1 MIMELHQLQVD
12 RGLKKKKRVG
22 RGGKRGT
29 YSGRGVKGQKARAGA
44 RFEPIIRPLIKRYH
58 KLKGASFTSGP
69 KPKILAEV
77 SLSALEKNFEAGE
90 TVSPQSL
97 KERSLIKSYH
107 GKFPVIKIL
116 NNGDLTKDL
125 IFEKC
130 SFSSSAR
137 EKVLA
142 AKGQIKAE
150 PVKKAKK
157 TKKQLSA
164 EEVQQQKERFQERIA
179 KQRAAKKKAAEKRRK
194 EARKSKGKKK

>member
-1 MIMELHQLQVD
+1 MELHQLQVN
-12 RGLKKKKRVG
+12 RGLKEKKRVG

-58 KLKGASFTSGP
+58 KLKGDRFTSAA

-77 SLSALEKNFEAGE
+77 SLSALEKNFESGQ
-90 TVSPQSL
+90 TVSPEIL
-97 KERSLIKSYH
+97 REKSLIKSYY
-107 GKFPVIKIL
+107 GKVPAVKIL
-116 NNGDLTKDL
+116 NNGELTKDL

-130 SFSSSAR
+130 SFSNSAR

-142 AKGQIKAE
+142 LKGQIKEE
-150 PVKKAKK
+150 PVRKAKK
-157 TKKQLSA
+157 GKKQLSA
-164 EEVQQQKERFQERIA
+164 EEIQQQKAKFQERVA
-179 KQRAAKKKAAEKRRK
+179 KQRAAKKKTAEKRRK